1 MHHRKLHL
9 KTEKLPDSSLTQL
22 QFFSQ
27 DKKRLFFTFHLTAE
41 HLEELKLPSSCLTFK
56 YCCQNQVSNISFQR
70 LLQEADSLKSFLHKL
85 KLLNPMDNCLKKFDE
100 ILGEIRKEHPMEI
113 KNLLKNPQISNIFT
127 ESSIGG
133 ILKITET
140 VDNKPIQRRLRKLD
154 TIGKNGFSRM
164 EVYEE
169 INKENGEKYAIRFF
183 NFPNKYESKLFA
195 IQQIAKFVV
204 ENSELHLQH
213 ENILN
218 YPHYLHRV
226 RDQNKQNSK
235 KPVDICVF
243 SEFCQLNLCKFMELN
258 GKVTS
263 ESAIK
268 LMQQIIEGLCY
279 LKGKLKESFPQGII
293 KPNNIFLKQE
303 IIKIDYLS
311 FSGFFNCNPDSDY
324 LAPELRMDSL
334 KILPPDVNK
343 SDVWSLGALYFFLLH
358 GKPPFSDKELS
369 AKVYIDTLE
378 MDENLEEKSKN
389 ILKRMLDSNEVSRI
403 TWEDAIKFF
412 KGVDLSANKSTFF
425 RNSIEEHKT
434 DGGRSSREQDNM
446 QVKSSK
452 SVGWIKP
459 GEFDNDDLET
469 KVEALDRLQEFIG
482 YLIQL
487 LDKLGKDLEIEEK
500 FLAILCH
507 FLRKIVL
514 TKFIEALDEELGGSE
529 NHWNFVL
536 CKLTMFNE
544 IKPDPILAKFHEE
557 LNTPNLPITIN
568 EAVDILNPKIPRNKQ
583 IFCDLV
589 RSSFGEVIKSLQTKL
604 SEPFLDEKKKKNF
617 EFLQNCLGIL
627 LDLPKQ
633 LRESSGLVMRFGDFK
648 TLMGFSDAESSP
660 FTSNEY

>member
-1 MHHRKLHL
+1 MNHRKLHL
-9 KTEKLPDSSLTQL
+9 KTELLPDSLTRLQL
-22 QFFSQ
+22 FSP
-27 DKKRLFFTFHLTAE
+27 DKSRLFFTFLLTTE
-41 HLEELKLPSSCLTFK
+41 DFEELKLPSSCFAFK
-56 YCCQNQVSNISFQR
+56 YCCQNRDSNSSFQR
-70 LLQEADSLKSFLHKL
+70 CLHESDSLKSFLHKL
-85 KLLNPMDNCLKKFDE
+85 KLLNPMDNCMKKFEE
-100 ILGEIRKEHPMEI
+100 ILAEIRKEHPIEI

-154 TIGKNGFSRM
+154 TLGKNCFSHM
-164 EVYEE
+164 ELYEE
-169 INKENGEKYAIRFF
+169 INKQNAEKFAIRFF

-195 IQQIAKFVV
+195 IQMIAKHFV
-204 ENSELHLQH
+204 ENLELHLQH

-243 SEFCQLNLCKFMELN
+243 SEFCHMNLSKFMELN
-258 GKVTS
+258 RRISS
-263 ESAIK
+263 EPAIK

-279 LKGKLKESFPQGII
+279 LKGKLKEGFPQGVI

-303 IIKIDYLS
+303 TVKIDYLS
-311 FSGFFNCNPDSDY
+311 FSEFFNCNPDSEY

-334 KILPPDVNK
+334 KILSQDFNK

-358 GKPPFSDKELS
+358 GKPPYSDKELS
-369 AKVYIDTLE
+369 SKVYIDTLE

-403 TWEDAIKFF
+403 TWDDAIKFF

-425 RNSIEEHKT
+425 QNSIEEHKD
-434 DGGRSSREQDNM
+434 DGGRSSKEQENI
-446 QVKSSK
+446 QEKSSK

-482 YLIQL
+482 CLIRL
-487 LDKLGKDLEIEEK
+487 LVKLEKDLELEEK
-500 FLAILCH
+500 FLTILCH
-507 FLRKIVL
+507 FMKKIVL
-514 TKFIEALDEELGGSE
+514 TKFIEALDEELGENE
-529 NHWNFVL
+529 NHWNFTL
-536 CKLTMFNE
+536 CKLTEFNN
-544 IKPDPILAKFHEE
+544 IKPDPILEKFHEE
-557 LNTPNLPITIN
+557 LNTPNTPITIN
-568 EAVDILNPKIPRNKQ
+568 EAVDILNPKFPKNKQ
-583 IFCDLV
+583 NFCELV
-589 RSSFGEVIKSLQTKL
+589 RISMGEVIKSVQTKL
-604 SEPFLDEKKKKNF
+604 SEPFFDEKKKKDF

-633 LRESSGLVMRFGDFK
+633 LRESGGLVMRFGEFK
-648 TLMGFSDAESSP
+648 SLMGFSDAESSP
-660 FTSNEY
+660 FTSNEI

>member
-9 KTEKLPDSSLTQL
+9 KTEKLPDSSLTRIQL
-22 QFFSQ
+22 FSP
-27 DKKRLFFTFHLTAE
+27 DKSRLFFTFLLTSE
-41 HLEELKLPSSCLTFK
+41 HFEQLKLPSSCLAFK
-56 YCCQNQVSNISFQR
+56 FCCQNQVSNSSFQR
-70 LLQEADSLKSFLHKL
+70 CLQEADSLKSFVHKL
-85 KLLNPMDNCLKKFDE
+85 NLLNPMDNCLKKFDE
-100 ILGEIRKEHPMEI
+100 ILGEIRKEHPIEI

-127 ESSIGG
+127 ESTIGG

-154 TIGKNGFSRM
+154 TLGKNGFSRM
-164 EVYEE
+164 ELYEE

-195 IQQIAKFVV
+195 IQQIAKFFV
-204 ENSELHLQH
+204 ENTELHLQH
-213 ENILN
+213 ENIVN

-243 SEFCQLNLCKFMELN
+243 SEFCQLNLSKFMELN
-258 GKVTS
+258 SRVSS

-293 KPNNIFLKQE
+293 KPSNIFLKQE
-303 IIKIDYLS
+303 IVKIDYLS
-311 FSGFFNCNPDSDY
+311 FSGFFNSNPDSDY
-324 LAPELRMDSL
+324 LAPELRMDSI
-334 KILPPDVNK
+334 KILPQDVNK

-358 GKPPFSDKELS
+358 GKPPFCDKELS
-369 AKVYIDTLE
+369 SKVYIDTLE

-403 TWEDAIKFF
+403 SWEDAIKFF

-425 RNSIEEHKT
+425 RNSFEEHKD
-434 DGGRSSREQDNM
+434 DGGRSSREQDNI

-459 GEFDNDDLET
+459 GEFDHDDLET
-469 KVEALDRLQEFIG
+469 KVETLDRLQEFIG
-482 YLIQL
+482 FLIQL
-487 LDKLGKDLEIEEK
+487 LDKLGKDLELEEK
-500 FLAILCH
+500 FMTILCH

-536 CKLTMFNE
+536 CKLTQFNK
-544 IKPDPILAKFHEE
+544 IKPDPILEKFHEE

-583 IFCDLV
+583 VFCDLV
-589 RSSFGEVIKSLQTKL
+589 RSSFVEVIKSVQTKL
-604 SEPFLDEKKKKNF
+604 SEPFFDEKKKKNF

-633 LRESSGLVMRFGDFK
+633 LRESGGLVMRFGDFK
-648 TLMGFSDAESSP
+648 SLMGFSDAESSP
-660 FTSNEY
+660 FTSNEF